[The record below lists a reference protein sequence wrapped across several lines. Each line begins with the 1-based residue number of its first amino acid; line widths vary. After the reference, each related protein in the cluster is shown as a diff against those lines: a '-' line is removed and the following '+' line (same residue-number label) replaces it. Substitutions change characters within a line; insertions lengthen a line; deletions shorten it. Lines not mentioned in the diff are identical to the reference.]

1 MTEAETAELINRY
14 QTENQPGLIN
24 YREFINKLDEVFS
37 DQMNPTEVI
46 QNARTSAVSYKNA
59 IGSIIFRSSHFAER

>member
-14 QTENQPGLIN
+14 QTPNQPGLIN
-24 YREFINKLDEVFS
+24 YRDFINKLDEVFS

-46 QNARTSAVSYKNA
+46 MNARTSAVSYKNA
-59 IGSIIFRSSHFAER
+59 IDWEHF